1 MMLRLRN
8 RVSFDGECRKH
19 IVFLADKRRRQK
31 RSVDEIAYGRAVPGD
46 LSGYK
51 QREHHEYVDEKP
63 PEKFVTPS
71 VNIRTTDNADL
82 IDWQAC
88 NVTVPYQFS

>member
-51 QREHHEYVDEKP
+51 
-63 PEKFVTPS
+63 FVTPS
-71 VNIRTTDNADL
+71 ANIRTTDNADL